1 MAFKGSQVGRP
12 HGRENRW
19 DLSKIYGKF
28 LLETPKK
35 VKVNIKERWGKE
47 LSKKKLKNFLDYL
60 AKGEGW
66 FWRRRRRGKEVNI
79 ISLF

>member
-1 MAFKGSQVGRP
+1 
-12 HGRENRW
+12 
-19 DLSKIYGKF
+19 LSKIYGKF

-66 FWRRRRRGKEVNI
+66 F
-79 ISLF
+79 

>member
-1 MAFKGSQVGRP
+1 
-12 HGRENRW
+12 
-19 DLSKIYGKF
+19 
-28 LLETPKK
+28 
-35 VKVNIKERWGKE
+35 